1 MADQF
6 PVLTAPQNTRRLTQL
21 NQSQHCENL
30 GVREH
35 LAEEVTFNVKLE
47 SERSRHQLSWWAG
60 GKGVSVAVK
69 REEYSTSK
77 ELQMQM
83 QGRRRAP
90 RTWGNLK

>member
-6 PVLTAPQNTRRLTQL
+6 PVLTEPQTNRRLKQL

-47 SERSRHQLSWWAG
+47 RERSRHQLSWWAG
-60 GKGVSVAVK
+60 GKGVSVAVG
-69 REEYSTSK
+69 REYSTSK
-77 ELQMQM
+77 ELQVQM
-83 QGRRRAP
+83 HGRRREP